1 MKLKFVFILSLITTI
16 VFAQSKKKQIE
27 LLTHQVD
34 SLQSVISEQSEM
46 ILNQNEKIDQVTGS
60 LETKITEL
68 NRIENLH
75 SENLKTVE
83 ALNRRVEVLNSQ
95 ITQLYESIEVYSQ
108 ENKSS
113 SVYKDIAL
121 KYFESTVDIFRS
133 ELDTN
138 QLLDLIHPEYGLAYI
153 TESYYPNVDIM
164 DKSTLSTLEA
174 FMSEDCWHYL
184 FQRNRNDRIK
194 IVDELPDADC
204 DYGFYESG
212 IFHIPDSTTNLISD
226 LLSLEAYA
234 HDEELDRSTYRKYD
248 FPCRIISERERGG
261 MEGTDYCFAMID
273 GKWYLVALYR
283 FDICS
288 A

>member
-1 MKLKFVFILSLITTI
+1 MKLKFVFILSLITTV

-68 NRIENLH
+68 SRIENLH

-83 ALNRRVEVLNSQ
+83 ALNQQIEVLNSR
-95 ITQLYESIEVYSQ
+95 IAKLYHHIEVNRQ

-113 SVYKDIAL
+113 SVYKNIAV

-153 TESYYPNVDIM
+153 TTPSYYPYVTIM
-164 DKSTLSTLEA
+164 DKSTFSTLEA
-174 FMSEDCWHYL
+174 FMSEDCWYYL

-194 IVDELPDADC
+194 IVNELPDRDC
-204 DYGFYESG
+204 EYGFYESG
-212 IFHIPDSTTNLISD
+212 IFHIPDSTTNFISD
-226 LLSLEAYA
+226 LLSEQAYA
-234 HDEELDRSTYRKYD
+234 LDEEVDRSTYRKYD
-248 FPCRIISERERGG
+248 FPCRIISERGG